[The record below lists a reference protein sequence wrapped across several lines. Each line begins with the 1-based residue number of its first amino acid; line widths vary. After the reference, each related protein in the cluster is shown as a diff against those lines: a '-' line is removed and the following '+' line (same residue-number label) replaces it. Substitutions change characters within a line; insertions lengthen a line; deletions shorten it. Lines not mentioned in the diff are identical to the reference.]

1 MTHSEFMQRVSF
13 NKQELI
19 ACANGTLLDDGP
31 TEMGRLP
38 SPPMLMFDRIVE
50 VNHDGNR
57 GRIVAEQ
64 DVALDAWYFWC
75 HFRHDPV
82 QPGCLGLDAIWQ
94 LMGFYLALRG
104 VSGTGRALGC
114 KEVLFTGQIRP
125 HNIRVRYEVN
135 VTRVNKFNQTGAALA
150 IGDGAVL
157 VDGECIYSVREA
169 KVGTFMGIQYADYP
183 LPSRNSLGGIAAP
196 APTREVAAK

>member
-1 MTHSEFMQRVSF
+1 
-13 NKQELI
+13 
-19 ACANGTLLDDGP
+19 
-31 TEMGRLP
+31 
-38 SPPMLMFDRIVE
+38 
-50 VNHDGNR
+50 
-57 GRIVAEQ
+57 
-64 DVALDAWYFWC
+64 
-75 HFRHDPV
+75 
-82 QPGCLGLDAIWQ
+82 
-94 LMGFYLALRG
+94 
-104 VSGTGRALGC
+104 LGC

-125 HNIRVRYEVN
+125 HNICVRYEVN